1 MLWNTVQMYAAVSN
15 SQECLK
21 MFRRVHAQ
29 KIPWSTFIVESHW
42 MAWFTER
49 ASQIEKKQKRSWGL
63 SYFHDHCVVMFIF
76 RRIKNVINQF
86 EVNMDVELQQRGV
99 EFGSLFNKHDSMR

>member
-1 MLWNTVQMYAAVSN
+1 MRLAYHSRLEVGNYVIVMITV
-15 SQECLK
+15 
-21 MFRRVHAQ
+21 
-29 KIPWSTFIVESHW
+29 
-42 MAWFTER
+42 
-49 ASQIEKKQKRSWGL
+49 L
-63 SYFHDHCVVMFIF
+63 SIF

>member
-1 MLWNTVQMYAAVSN
+1 MRLADHSRLEVGNYVIVMITV
-15 SQECLK
+15 
-21 MFRRVHAQ
+21 
-29 KIPWSTFIVESHW
+29 
-42 MAWFTER
+42 
-49 ASQIEKKQKRSWGL
+49 L
-63 SYFHDHCVVMFIF
+63 SIF